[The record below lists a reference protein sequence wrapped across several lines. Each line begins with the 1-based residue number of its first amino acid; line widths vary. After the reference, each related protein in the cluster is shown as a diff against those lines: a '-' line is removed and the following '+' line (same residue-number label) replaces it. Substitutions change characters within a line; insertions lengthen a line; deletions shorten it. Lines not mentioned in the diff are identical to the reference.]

1 MLHSVDCIAKLHE
14 ILKFYC
20 SMFPKWIAIMVN
32 ILGFII
38 SIYSSIYKTNH
49 YYLEKYAYPLIA
61 WHVMLNCTSRGIL
74 VAYLAC
80 WALGVTI
87 MHKTQTIYSDIVL
100 QQQRDS
106 KLISLLTWKRNIAFA
121 TKACKKYLATDMIQ
135 ISLSAH
141 WKYAG
146 AGLK

>member
-1 MLHSVDCIAKLHE
+1 MTRNIKMYLKRYLSCIPHL
-14 ILKFYC
+14 
-20 SMFPKWIAIMVN
+20 
-32 ILGFII
+32 LG
-38 SIYSSIYKTNH
+38 TLCHDN
-49 YYLEKYAYPLIA
+49 AQ
-61 WHVMLNCTSRGIL
+61 NTSD
-74 VAYLAC
+74 
-80 WALGVTI
+80 
-87 MHKTQTIYSDIVL
+87 IYSDIVL

-146 AGLK
+146 AGLKLLHVHRRKWQSRIELPNMPYAEFKYFHKNMNNFIYILKSSIS